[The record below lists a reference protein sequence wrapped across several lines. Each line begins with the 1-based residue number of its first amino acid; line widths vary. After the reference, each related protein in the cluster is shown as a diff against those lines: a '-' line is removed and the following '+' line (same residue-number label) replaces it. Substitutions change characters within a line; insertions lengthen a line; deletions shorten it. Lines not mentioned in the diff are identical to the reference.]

1 MRTIKYMT
9 SKRKKQKTMTQSLR
23 DAINES
29 DLSFAALERET
40 GLTRQSIMG
49 FAREERSL
57 RLDMADKLAE
67 YFGIEI
73 TRGKVK

>member
-1 MRTIKYMT
+1 M
-9 SKRKKQKTMTQSLR
+9 SGKQKKHKTMSQALR

-29 DLSFAALERET
+29 ELSFAALERET

-49 FAREERSL
+49 FVRCERSL

-73 TRGKVK
+73 TRRKAK